1 MVEKVG
7 VYRWNLKVY
16 TNKKKLS
23 FSLPDNVN
31 NCNKQYMRTFLI
43 FIPTFFLS
51 VQVFASPLGWHR
63 LIYKGDTLY
72 IYEHPLRQLENF
84 YSFNDNL
91 LKEIREKGCIT
102 TACVYV
108 PEWEIIDN
116 QLFLANIYS
125 CCYHEDLF
133 KANLASLFKGKAVK
147 GKVKADWFT
156 GSLLSSQWMLIWGWQ
171 TEFYIGYRNEKF
183 GYELLNRQE
192 LEFRFEKG
200 ILIETNF
207 YDNSKSKRSAYCLD
221 REKLMQYIYNNIKWE
236 ILPKQDRAFV
246 VALKFS
252 ANEEGVIDEAEV
264 KRDYLEILYDTA
276 ERRGYY
282 ELYDTEAIRVI
293 KSIPEWDVYFSRGK
307 FERMHYYFTIVF
319 SEEYRLK
326 YKEK

>member
-1 MVEKVG
+1 M
-7 VYRWNLKVY
+7 
-16 TNKKKLS
+16 LS
-23 FSLPDNVN
+23 FSLPN
-31 NCNKQYMRTFLI
+31 NIKNRNMQYMRTFLV

-51 VQVFASPLGWHR
+51 VQVFASPAGWHR
-63 LIYKGDTLY
+63 LIYKGDTLC
-72 IYEHPLRQLENF
+72 IYEHPLQQLANF
-84 YSFNDNL
+84 NSFNDN
-91 LKEIREKGCIT
+91 
-102 TACVYV
+102 
-108 PEWEIIDN
+108 
-116 QLFLANIYS
+116 
-125 CCYHEDLF
+125 
-133 KANLASLFKGKAVK
+133 
-147 GKVKADWFT
+147 
-156 GSLLSSQWMLIWGWQ
+156 
-171 TEFYIGYRNEKF
+171 IGYRNEKF

-200 ILIETNF
+200 KLIETNF

-221 REKLMQYIYNNIKWE
+221 REKLMQYIYSNIKWE